1 MHEEGRWRKLDGSL
15 MRLTRGHRL
24 GPYEILQAIGAGGMG
39 EVYSARDTR
48 LGREVAVKISAERF
62 SERFEREA
70 RSVAAVNHPNV
81 CTLFD
86 VGPDYL
92 VMELV
97 EGPTLAERIEQGPV
111 PLRETLAIAGQI
123 AAGLEA
129 AHERGIVHRDLK
141 PANIKLK
148 SDGSVKVLDFGLS
161 TSVGLAAAAGV
172 EGSPTMTVGPTQ
184 AGAILGT
191 AAYMPP
197 EQARGLPVDK
207 RADIWAFGCVI
218 YQMLSGR
225 PPFEGQS
232 IADVLAAVMTTEPD
246 WAALPA
252 GSPVRMLQRCLE
264 KDPKLRLRDIGDAD
278 LAPVAPARSAKPDRR
293 IVIAL
298 VALLLTSTGTA
309 LVLGFRSRNRAEVAT
324 RLVIPLAPGEEVS
337 SYPAISQDGRTI
349 AYAAKPVSGEPQ
361 LYLRQLNS
369 FDARAV
375 PGSLGAQ
382 HPFFSPDGRSIGFLA
397 HGAIFRASVS
407 GGSPVKVAD
416 SADMFGATWNADD
429 TIIFPASFSSGLLR
443 VPASGGTPEPLTSPD
458 GAGAGLAHTF
468 PQALPDGR
476 HVIFTMH
483 GKSSNGT
490 ALLDLG
496 SKQWRL
502 SVPRHVGAVYGATGR
517 ILAANDNAEVR
528 GAAFDPASP
537 TQPAPERLL
546 LENVFFEPYA
556 IRPWLATSA
565 SGTLVYAPGNPGK
578 MSLVW
583 VDREGRAQTA
593 SFGQGQYRDAALSPD
608 GSKALVNHGP
618 ELWIH
623 DFKRGTQSRLTF
635 PGSFATS
642 PAWSPDGK
650 TVLFASDS
658 GGDFDIYSQP
668 ADGSRSA
675 ELLLKRPYSQYPSS
689 VGPDGT
695 VAFAEA
701 HPVTGEDL
709 WLLSPDGKTTP
720 YRVSRFF
727 DSNLSFS
734 PDGRWLAYDSDESGR
749 REVYVESYP
758 ARTAKVAVSSA
769 GGTSPVWSR
778 DSRELFYC
786 SPDSLMAVALQP
798 DGSFGAPQRLF
809 DQSPY
814 RFEFRTY
821 GTTDGKRFLM
831 IRRDA
836 GSVPRQLNVVLN
848 WFEELPRS
856 WK

>member
-1 MHEEGRWRKLDGSL
+1 
-15 MRLTRGHRL
+15 MRLTPGDLL
-24 GPYEILQAIGAGGMG
+24 GPYEILQPIGAGGMG

-81 CTLFD
+81 CTLYD
-86 VGPDYL
+86 VGPNYL

-97 EGPTLAERIEQGPV
+97 EGPTLAERIEEGPV
-111 PLRETLAIAGQI
+111 PLREALGIASQI
-123 AAGLEA
+123 AAALEA

-148 SDGSVKVLDFGLS
+148 PDGSVKVLDFGLS
-161 TSVGLAAAAGV
+161 TSRGLAAAGDQD
-172 EGSPTMTVGPTQ
+172 SPTMTIGPTQ

-197 EQARGLPVDK
+197 EQARGKPVDK

-218 YQMLSGR
+218 YEMLAGR
-225 PPFEGQS
+225 PAFEGQS
-232 IADVLAAVMTTEPD
+232 MADVLAAVITKEPD
-246 WAALPA
+246 WSALPP
-252 GSPVRMLQRCLE
+252 GSPVRMLRRCLE
-264 KDPKLRLRDIGDAD
+264 KDPKRRLRDIGDAD
-278 LAPVAPARSAKPDRR
+278 LEPVAPAGPITPGRR
-293 IVIAL
+293 TVIAL
-298 VALLLTSTGTA
+298 VLLLLASTCTA
-309 LVLGFRSRNRAEVAT
+309 LVLGVRSRGASRVAA
-324 RLVIPLAPGEEVS
+324 RLVIPLAPGDEVS
-337 SYPAISQDGRTI
+337 SYPAISPDGRTI
-349 AYAAKPVSGEPQ
+349 AYAAKPVTGEPQ
-361 LYLRQLNS
+361 LYVRELNS
-369 FDARAV
+369 FDARTV
-375 PGSLGAQ
+375 PGSLGGQ
-382 HPFFSPDGRSIGFLA
+382 QPFFSPDGRSIGFLA
-397 HGAIFRASVS
+397 HGTIFRASIS

-429 TIIFPASFSSGLLR
+429 TIIFPSGFSSGLLR
-443 VPASGGTPEPLTSPD
+443 VPASGGKPEPLTNPD
-458 GAGAGLAHTF
+458 GAGSGLAHTF

-476 HVIFTMH
+476 HVLFTMN
-483 GKSSNGT
+483 GKDSYGT
-490 ALLDLG
+490 ALLDLDL
-496 SKQWRL
+496 KQWRL
-502 SVPRHVGAVYGATGR
+502 PVPRHVGGVYGAPGQ
-517 ILAANDNAEVR
+517 ILAANENAEIR
-528 GAAFDPASP
+528 GAAFDAGSPAQS
-537 TQPAPERLL
+537 TPEKLL
-546 LENVFFEPYA
+546 LENVFFDPYA
-556 IRPWLATSA
+556 LRPWLASSA
-565 SGTLVYAPGNPGK
+565 DGTLVYAPGNPGK

-583 VDREGRAQTA
+583 VDREGRAQPA
-593 SFGQGQYRDAALSPD
+593 FPGQGQYRDAALSPD

-623 DFKRGTQSRLTF
+623 DFKRGIQSRLTF
-635 PGSFATS
+635 PGSVATS
-642 PAWSPDGK
+642 PTWSPDGN
-650 TVLFASDS
+650 TVLFASDR

-668 ADGSRSA
+668 ADGSRPA
-675 ELLLKRPYSQYPSS
+675 ELLLKRPYSQFPSS

-758 ARTAKVAVSSA
+758 ARRGKVAVSSA
-769 GGTSPVWSR
+769 GGISPVWSR

-786 SPDSLMAVALQP
+786 SPEALMAVVVQP
-798 DGSFGAPQRLF
+798 DGFFGAPHRLF
-809 DQSPY
+809 DRSPY

-831 IRRDA
+831 IRRDP

-848 WFEELPRS
+848 WFEELRRGG
-856 WK
+856 K

>member
-1 MHEEGRWRKLDGSL
+1 
-15 MRLTRGHRL
+15 MRLTSGQLL
-24 GPYEILQAIGAGGMG
+24 GPYEILRAIGAGGMG

-48 LGREVAVKISAERF
+48 LGRQVALKISAERF

-111 PLRETLAIAGQI
+111 PLHEALAIAGQI
-123 AAGLEA
+123 ARGLEA

-141 PANIKLK
+141 PANIKLT
-148 SDGSVKVLDFGLS
+148 SDGSVKILDFGLS
-161 TSVGLAAAAGV
+161 TTGGLAAAGV
-172 EGSPTMTVGPTQ
+172 EGSRTLTVGPTQ
-184 AGAILGT
+184 AGAIIGT
-191 AAYMPP
+191 AAYMSP

-207 RADIWAFGCVI
+207 RADIWAFGCVV
-218 YQMLSGR
+218 YQMLCGR
-225 PPFEGQS
+225 APFEGQS
-232 IADVLAAVMTTEPD
+232 MADLIAAVMTREPD

-252 GSPVRMLQRCLE
+252 GSPMRTLQRCLE
-264 KDPKLRLRDIGDAD
+264 KDPKRRLRDIADAD
-278 LAPVAPARSAKPDRR
+278 LEPLAALHTAPRDRR
-293 IVIAL
+293 IAVAL
-298 VALLLTSTGTA
+298 ALLLIAATGTA
-309 LVLGFRSRNRAEVAT
+309 LVLGLQSRGAAGVAT
-324 RLVIPLAPGEEVS
+324 RLVIPLALGEEVS
-337 SYPAISQDGRTI
+337 SYPAISPDGRTI

-361 LYLRQLNS
+361 LYLRDLNS
-369 FDARAV
+369 FEARVV
-375 PGSLGAQ
+375 PGSEGGQ
-382 HPFFSPDGRSIGFLA
+382 QPFFSPDGKSIGFLA
-397 HGAIFRASVS
+397 NGTIFRAALS
-407 GGSPVKVAD
+407 GGSPVKIAE
-416 SADMFGATWNADD
+416 SADMFGATWNADN
-429 TIIFPASFSSGLLR
+429 TVIFPSTFNSGLLR
-443 VPASGGTPEPLTSPD
+443 VPVSGGTPEPLTQPD
-458 GAGAGLAHTF
+458 GAGSGLAHTY
-468 PQALPDGR
+468 PEALPDGR
-476 HVIFTMH
+476 HVLFTMN
-483 GKSSNGT
+483 GRETYGT
-490 ALLDLG
+490 AVLDLN
-496 SKQWRL
+496 SKKWRL
-502 SVPRHVGAVYGATGR
+502 AVPRYVGAVHGALGQ
-517 ILAANDNAEVR
+517 ILAVNDKAEVR
-528 GAAFDPASP
+528 GASFDPAGTAQS
-537 TQPAPERLL
+537 APEKLL
-546 LENVFFEPYA
+546 LSDVFFELYSL
-556 IRPWLATSA
+556 RPWLAASI

-583 VDREGRAQTA
+583 VDREGRAVTA
-593 SFGQGQYRDAALSPD
+593 SGQGQYRDAALSPD
-608 GSKALVNHGP
+608 GTKVLVNHGP

-623 DFKRGTQSRLTF
+623 DFKRGTQSRLAF

-650 TVLFASDS
+650 TVLFASDI

-668 ADGSRSA
+668 ADGSRPA
-675 ELLLKRPYSQYPSS
+675 QLLLKRPYSQYPTS

-720 YRVSRFF
+720 FRVSRSF

-749 REVYVESYP
+749 RDVYVESYP
-758 ARTAKVAVSSA
+758 DRKTKIVVSSA
-769 GGTSPVWSR
+769 GGMSPVWSR

-798 DGSFGAPQRLF
+798 DGSFAASQRLF
-809 DQSPY
+809 DRSPY

-831 IRRDA
+831 IRRDT

-848 WFEELPRS
+848 WSEELRRS
-856 WK
+856 GK

>member
-1 MHEEGRWRKLDGSL
+1 
-15 MRLTRGHRL
+15 MRLTPGQLL
-24 GPYEILQAIGAGGMG
+24 GPYEIFQAIGAGGMG
-39 EVYSARDTR
+39 EVYRARDTR

-111 PLRETLAIAGQI
+111 PLRETLAIARQI
-123 AAGLEA
+123 ADGLEA

-141 PANIKLK
+141 PANIRLTA
-148 SDGSVKVLDFGLS
+148 DGSVKILDFGLS
-161 TSVGLAAAAGV
+161 TTRSVAAASGV
-172 EGSPTMTVGPTQ
+172 DGSQTITVGPTQ
-184 AGAILGT
+184 AGVILGT

-197 EQARGLPVDK
+197 EQARGLTVDK

-218 YQMLSGR
+218 YEMLSGR
-225 PPFEGQS
+225 RPFEGQTM
-232 IADVLAAVMTTEPD
+232 ADLLAAVMTTEPD

-252 GSPVRMLQRCLE
+252 GSPVRTLQRCLE
-264 KDPKLRLRDIGDAD
+264 KDPKRRLRDIGDAD
-278 LAPVAPARSAKPDRR
+278 LEPVAPAHAATRDRR
-293 IVIAL
+293 IAVAF
-298 VALLLTSTGTA
+298 ALLLIATTGTA
-309 LVLGFRSRNRAEVAT
+309 LVLGFRPRDAAGAAT

-337 SYPAISQDGRTI
+337 SYPAISPDGRTI

-361 LYLRQLNS
+361 LYLRELNS
-369 FDARAV
+369 FEARVV
-375 PGSLGAQ
+375 PGSLGGQ
-382 HPFFSPDGRSIGFLA
+382 QPFFSPDGRSVGFLA
-397 HGAIFRASVS
+397 HGTIFRAALS
-407 GGSPVKVAD
+407 GGSPVKIAD

-429 TIIFPASFSSGLLR
+429 SVIFPSSFNSGLLR
-443 VPASGGTPEPLTSPD
+443 VPVTGGMPEALTHPD
-458 GAGAGLAHTF
+458 GAGSGLAHTY

-476 HVIFTMH
+476 HILFTIN
-483 GKSSNGT
+483 GKETYGT
-490 ALLDLG
+490 AVLDLS

-502 SVPRHVGAVYGATGR
+502 AAPRHVGGVYGVPGQ
-517 ILAANDNAEVR
+517 ILALNENAEVR
-528 GAAFDPASP
+528 GAAFDAASKA
-537 TQPAPERLL
+537 QSAPEKLL
-546 LENVFFEPYA
+546 LSDVFFELYSL
-556 IRPWLATSA
+556 RPWLATSA

-583 VDREGRAQTA
+583 VDREGRAATA
-593 SFGQGQYRDAALSPD
+593 FSGQGQYRDAALSPD
-608 GSKALVNHGP
+608 GSKVLVNHGP

-650 TVLFASDS
+650 TVLFASDM

-668 ADGSRSA
+668 ADSSRPA
-675 ELLLKRPYSQYPSS
+675 ELLLKRPYSQYPVS

-720 YRVSRFF
+720 YRVSRSF
-727 DSNLSFS
+727 DTNLTFS

-749 REVYVESYP
+749 RDVYVESYP
-758 ARTAKVAVSSA
+758 DRKTKVVVSST
-769 GGTSPVWSR
+769 GGTSPVWSH

-786 SPDSLMAVALQP
+786 SPDSLMAVAVQP

-831 IRRDA
+831 IRRDT

-848 WFEELPRS
+848 WSEELRRS
-856 WK
+856 GK